1 MTTAEVIARLIED
14 FNDLKEQCAHL
25 VEENQNLKQ
34 KNQNIQQ
41 EIQTLKEKLQEK
53 DKQLEKLQKSE
64 NQNLQ
69 QEIQILKEKLQEKDK
84 QLEKLQKSE
93 NQYEKLEQ
101 NIKDLENQKSEELQQ
116 LEQLEIISKN
126 IRNSLGIK
134 NLNKVDDNKVHKE
147 KCEPSLIKKD
157 NHEQKNHNINNNQI
171 ILSLNNNNINSDN
184 SSIYSLSL
192 GKDTEKSGIY
202 SDIQVVIGLDFGS
215 ASYARSFHNV
225 GNQGIGIFQSYS
237 YKQNN
242 IIHKQNAYKT
252 LCCDTQF
259 SNYLKIVELY
269 KLHLGN
275 LSDSNSQSNS
285 YLHINDPLRNIG
297 KDIKNTIASYP
308 NIKYFENVLLVLTVS
323 MEYLEKDEAIMRER
337 VHDAKLVRNKS
348 SEKIQFITES
358 EAAAIYCIKNEL
370 QKYNLSTGEPFII
383 VDCGEST
390 IDITTHEFVENN
402 PLQLSEI
409 TQKLVENN
417 PLQLSEITTRVR
429 DFCGSILID
438 KELITFLHEKYGIDP
453 LLILSR
459 TDFLCQSG
467 PLIVYNI
474 CQHIKKT
481 FAADNKE
488 FYYTLDVEES
498 FPSSLQNASK
508 ETREIMEEINWLIDI
523 KYNDI
528 KKMFDTVI
536 DRIIRLIH
544 IQLSN
549 NKETCSA
556 IFLVG
561 GFSENKYLQ
570 RRIKQEFRHTVKIIS
585 TTEHPSTA
593 ISRGAMD
600 YGLSLINSNKLGNK
614 NITSTILKH
623 TYGFKFASNWKEDSR
638 RTSDGKISKFISLVE
653 RGTKVS
659 PDQTFTFNFKPESGQ
674 THAKFEVYCVNEES
688 VIYFDE
694 PGMELLGV
702 LNADLPDANLDNRSI
717 NFGLSFGPNKI
728 TAFTSN
734 KLNGQRF
741 EIKFNY

>member
-25 VEENQNLKQ
+25 LEENQNLKQ

-41 EIQTLKEKLQEK
+41 EIHTLKEKLQER

-116 LEQLEIISKN
+116 LEIISKN

-147 KCEPSLIKKD
+147 KCEPLIKKD

-171 ILSLNNNNINSDN
+171 ILSLNNNNNINSDN

-202 SDIQVVIGLDFGS
+202 SDIQVVVGLDFGS

-225 GNQGIGIFQSYS
+225 GKQGIGIFQSYS

-242 IIHKQNAYKT
+242 ITHKKNAYKT

-285 YLHINDPLRNIG
+285 YLLYQPHINDPLRNIG

-409 TQKLVENN
+409 T
-417 PLQLSEITTRVR
+417 TRVR

-453 LLILSR
+453 LLILSI

-467 PLIVYNI
+467 PLIIYNI

-481 FAADNKE
+481 FAADNTE
-488 FYYTLDVEES
+488 FYYTLDVEEN
-498 FPSSLQNASK
+498 FPSLLQNVSK

-570 RRIKQEFRHTVKIIS
+570 RRIKQEFHHTVKIIS

-623 TYGFKFASNWKEDSR
+623 TYGFKFASSWKEDSR
-638 RTSDGKISKFISLVE
+638 KTSDGKISKFISLVE
-653 RGTKVS
+653 QGTKVS

-674 THAKFEVYCVNEES
+674 THAKFEVYCANEES
-688 VIYFDE
+688 VIHFDE

-717 NFGLSFGPNKI
+717 NFGLSFGSNKI
-728 TAFTSN
+728 TAFASN
-734 KLNGQRF
+734 ELNGQRF

>member
-409 TQKLVENN
+409 TQKL
-417 PLQLSEITTRVR
+417 
-429 DFCGSILID
+429 
-438 KELITFLHEKYGIDP
+438 
-453 LLILSR
+453 
-459 TDFLCQSG
+459 
-467 PLIVYNI
+467 
-474 CQHIKKT
+474 
-481 FAADNKE
+481 
-488 FYYTLDVEES
+488 
-498 FPSSLQNASK
+498 
-508 ETREIMEEINWLIDI
+508 
-523 KYNDI
+523 
-528 KKMFDTVI
+528 
-536 DRIIRLIH
+536 
-544 IQLSN
+544 
-549 NKETCSA
+549 
-556 IFLVG
+556 
-561 GFSENKYLQ
+561 
-570 RRIKQEFRHTVKIIS
+570 
-585 TTEHPSTA
+585 
-593 ISRGAMD
+593 
-600 YGLSLINSNKLGNK
+600 
-614 NITSTILKH
+614 
-623 TYGFKFASNWKEDSR
+623 EDSR

>member
-1 MTTAEVIARLIED
+1 MTSAEVITRLIAD
-14 FNDLKEQCAHL
+14 FNDLKEQCANL

-41 EIQTLKEKLQEK
+41 EIQTLKEKLQER
-53 DKQLEKLQKSE
+53 DKQLEKIQNSE

-69 QEIQILKEKLQEKDK
+69 QEIQTLKEKLEEKDK
-84 QLEKLQKSE
+84 QLELQKSE
-93 NQYEKLEQ
+93 NQCEKLEQ
-101 NIKDLENQKSEELQQ
+101 NIKDLEKQKSEELQQ

-134 NLNKVDDNKVHKE
+134 NLNKVNDNKVHEE
-147 KCEPSLIKKD
+147 KCETLIKKD
-157 NHEQKNHNINNNQI
+157 NHEQKNHNINNHI
-171 ILSLNNNNINSDN
+171 ILSLNNNINSVN

-192 GKDTEKSGIY
+192 GKDTEKSEIY

-215 ASYARSFHNV
+215 ASYALSFHNV
-225 GNQGIGIFQSYS
+225 GKQGIFQSYS
-237 YKQNN
+237 YQQNN

-275 LSDSNSQSNS
+275 LSNSNSKLNS
-285 YLHINDPLRNIG
+285 YLYPSYPSHINDPLRNIG
-297 KDIKNTIASYP
+297 KEIKNIIARSYL

-337 VHDAKLVRNKS
+337 VHDAKLVRNRS

-370 QKYNLSTGEPFII
+370 QKYKLLSTGEPFII
-383 VDCGEST
+383 VDCGESV
-390 IDITTHEFVENN
+390 IDITTH
-402 PLQLSEI
+402 
-409 TQKLVENN
+409 KLVENN

-453 LLILSR
+453 LLILSI
-459 TDFLCQSG
+459 TDYLCRSG
-467 PLIVYNI
+467 PLIFNNV
-474 CQHIKKT
+474 CHHIKKT
-481 FAADNKE
+481 FAADNTE
-488 FYYTLDVEES
+488 FYYTLDIEEN
-498 FPSSLQNASK
+498 FPSLLQNVSK

-556 IFLVG
+556 MFLVG

-570 RRIKQEFRHTVKIIS
+570 RRIKQEFHHTVKIIS
-585 TTEHPSTA
+585 TIEHPSTA
-593 ISRGAMD
+593 ISRGATD
-600 YGLSLINSNKLGNK
+600 YGLSLINSNSNKLGNK

-623 TYGFKFASNWKEDSR
+623 TYGFQFTSNWKEDSR
-638 RTSDGKISKFISLVE
+638 KTSDGKISKFISLVE

-674 THAKFEVYCVNEES
+674 THAKFEVYCTNEES
-688 VIYFDE
+688 ATCFDE
-694 PGMELLGV
+694 PRMELLGV

-728 TAFTSN
+728 TAFASN
-734 KLNGQRF
+734 ELNGQRF
-741 EIKFNY
+741 EIKFNYIM